1 MNYMVFKNNRP
12 AGTLKFPTYET
23 ARQYA
28 RKLCRKQAQR
38 SLFDTSNPMIGNYGY
53 AVRDV
58 SNISAQR

>member
-12 AGTLKFPTYET
+12 AGTLKFASYEA

-28 RKLCRKQAQR
+28 RKLCRRQKQR

-53 AVRDV
+53 SVKNV
-58 SNISAQR
+58 